1 MDRGYVYVN
10 KTNYL
15 HNIEVLKKLSN
26 KELCLV
32 VKANGYGHGIEWT
45 VKTAMEAG
53 IKWFAVAAI
62 SEARKVRAQSDELRV
77 LLLTEPSLDEL
88 ENIERYNIDLTVYND
103 FFIDGLEESGK
114 EFSTHIK
121 IDTGMHRVGCEPED
135 FKNLY
140 NKIKKSKTINLAG
153 ICTHFPLADEEIEP
167 TQESI
172 ELFKKAIKH
181 KIPVKYA
188 SSASVYGTQKDKI
201 NP

>member
-1 MDRGYVYVN
+1 
-10 KTNYL
+10 
-15 HNIEVLKKLSN
+15 
-26 KELCLV
+26 
-32 VKANGYGHGIEWT
+32 
-45 VKTAMEAG
+45 MEAG

-140 NKIKKSKTINLAG
+140 NRIKNS
-153 ICTHFPLADEEIEP
+153 
-167 TQESI
+167 
-172 ELFKKAIKH
+172 
-181 KIPVKYA
+181 
-188 SSASVYGTQKDKI
+188 
-201 NP
+201 